1 MKIYIVSGEKSG
13 DLHGANLAREMMQK
27 TSSLQMRGFGGDRMI
42 VEGVNVVKHINEL
55 SFMGFTEVIRNLP
68 TINRNMKFCKKDIS
82 EFNPDA
88 IILID
93 FPGFNLKIAKYAK
106 QKGIKVFYY
115 ISPKVWAWKKN
126 RVELIKKYVDELI
139 VIFPFEVEYF
149 KNVGIKT
156 NYFGNPLTDEIKKI
170 ILPMSIESNRKIIA
184 LLPGSRK
191 QEIERNLPIMLSV
204 IPYFLD
210 YQFVIAATDNMFE
223 LCSEL
228 SDNTDAKIVRE
239 QTYSLLKNSE
249 VALVTSGTA
258 TLEASLFNIPQL
270 VCYKTDFL
278 TYNLAKL
285 LVRMKWI
292 SLVNIIMD
300 KEIVSELI
308 QGDMTT
314 KNLTIKLNYLLSEKG
329 RGIILLDYK
338 KLNNILRSE
347 DVSKKISCFILKNI

>member
-126 RVELIKKYVDELI
+126 RVEQIRNYVDELI
-139 VIFPFEVEYF
+139 VIFPFEVDFFYR
-149 KNVGIKT
+149 NNIRSH
-156 NYFGNPLTDEIKKI
+156 YFGNPLTDLLDDKIKTLSSDKKI
-170 ILPMSIESNRKIIA
+170 ISI
-184 LLPGSRK
+184 LPGSRK
-191 QEIERNLPIMLSV
+191 QEVKKNLPVMLKLTKEF
-204 IPYFLD
+204 PD
-210 YQFVIAATDNMFE
+210 YNFVIASTDAMFTVCKE
-223 LCSEL
+223 ISSRYDVLIEKENTYSVLKSSEL
-228 SDNTDAKIVRE
+228 
-239 QTYSLLKNSE
+239 
-249 VALVTSGTA
+249 ALVTSGTA
-258 TLEASLFNIPQL
+258 TLETALLNIPQI
-270 VCYKTDFL
+270 VCYKTDKL
-278 TYNLAKL
+278 TYLLAKL
-285 LVRMKWI
+285 FVKIKWI
-292 SLVNIIMD
+292 SLVNIIMN
-300 KEIVSELI
+300 KEVVKELI
-308 QGDMTT
+308 QDKMNTESL
-314 KNLTIKLNYLLSEKG
+314 KSEMNLLLSDSEK
-329 RGIILLDYK
+329 IKIDYK
-338 KLNNILRSE
+338 KLKEILKSDKVSE
-347 DVSKKISCFILKNI
+347 KISKFILT